1 MKAETRTDSPRCI
14 WVDGELVD
22 ANTAVLRADD
32 SAFSSGR
39 GCYTTGRFEGG
50 RIRFGERVVR
60 RLGRDAHTLDLG
72 KVDEALCL
80 EGMVALGKAHFGDGA
95 GVVRLQAS
103 RDGAGFLHLVGVA
116 RAVGAE
122 PATWR
127 AISPPFPHEGP
138 APYSGAKVSNHL
150 LFAMAREQA
159 VRAGVD
165 EAALFDGE
173 GFLIEGARS
182 NFVLA
187 LGDGSLATPDL
198 RRGGVAG
205 VAREILLDEIPELE
219 EADLHRRTLEEIREL
234 IAVNAVRGACPV
246 VALDGKPVGDGEPG
260 PAALRLRKTLA
271 SAEGAV

>member
-1 MKAETRTDSPRCI
+1 MKAEARRGLPRSI

-22 ANTAVLRADD
+22 ADTAVLRADD

-50 RIRFGERVVR
+50 RVRFGERVIR
-60 RLGRDAHTLDLG
+60 RLGRDAHTLGLG

-80 EGMVALGKAHFGDGA
+80 KGMVALGKAHFGDGE

-103 RDGAGFLHLVGVA
+103 RDGSGSLRLIGVA
-116 RAVGAE
+116 RAVGPE
-122 PATWR
+122 PALWR

-138 APYSGAKVSNHL
+138 APYAGAKVTNHL
-150 LFAMAREQA
+150 LFAMAREEA

-165 EAALFDGE
+165 EATLFDGE

-182 NFVLA
+182 NFVVA
-187 LGDGSLATPDL
+187 LGDGSLTTPNL
-198 RRGGVAG
+198 RRGGVEG
-205 VAREILLDEIPELE
+205 VAREILLETLPELE
-219 EADLHRRTLEEIREL
+219 EADLHRRNLEEVREL

-246 VALDGKPVGDGEPG
+246 VELDGKPVGDGKPG
-260 PAALRLRKTLA
+260 PGVLRLREALA
-271 SAEGAV
+271 SAQ

>member
-1 MKAETRTDSPRCI
+1 MNSAGSI

-22 ANTAVLRADD
+22 AGTAAVRADD

-39 GCYTTGRFEGG
+39 GCYTAGRFAGG
-50 RIRFGERVVR
+50 GVRFGGRVVR
-60 RLGRDAHTLDLG
+60 RLARDARTLDLG
-72 KVDEALCL
+72 EVDEALCL
-80 EGMVALGKAHFGDGA
+80 AGMVALGKAHFGDGE

-103 RDGAGFLHLVGVA
+103 RDGAGALHLVGVA
-116 RAVGAE
+116 RAVGPE
-122 PATWR
+122 PAEWR
-127 AISPPFPHEGP
+127 AVSPPFPHEGP
-138 APYSGAKVSNHL
+138 APYAGAKVTNHL

-187 LGDGSLATPDL
+187 LGNGSLATPSL

-205 VAREILLDEIPELE
+205 VAREILLERLPEIAEVE
-219 EADLHRRTLEEIREL
+219 LHRGTLGAVHEL
-234 IAVNAVRGACPV
+234 IAVNAVRGARPV
-246 VALDGKPVGDGEPG
+246 IELDGRPVGDGRPG
-260 PAALRLRKTLA
+260 PAARRLDETLD
-271 SAEGAV
+271 SAE